1 MWCFDVE
8 ARIERN
14 SIVSS
19 HALKHATLRGPG
31 SSEVGDGGGSTVR
44 CVNEKLTSA
53 EWRGADGRDFAFAFG
68 EGGKSGGHRVT
79 VREVKAIF
87 GKFIKDGKLTIESRD
102 GVKVLLKGSPVEC
115 GRLMKTLT
123 TLKSLPAASREAYLS
138 SLTRCAKCVGKC
150 QANELKMEERQQ
162 KAAVA
167 AAAAA
172 AASAEKKRKRDAVDA
187 ERRAEKD
194 SKLDEQLRNLEE
206 KKFKIESA
214 RSEITSLKID
224 IEGEREALLKEKE
237 SIVQSR
243 RELEDEKR
251 LLQHQLGEAA
261 KERARIESERKF
273 AEIESRRLAEE
284 EAQNAE
290 RAKEIETERVRL
302 NEAKRKLEE
311 EREKFESERSSF
323 ENDAFEARRAQS
335 SRQTDAEEQARRVRE
350 EIFRRAQARA
360 EDRANQTK
368 RSTQNLKAASPSSFY
383 GTAKKK
389 AKIVMDDDDDDDDEN
404 DDGDDDESNKENK
417 ENENRRKQELLER
430 MRKAELERQ
439 LKEKLA
445 REACERRT
453 QEAQRR
459 KEAARRAS
467 EERAQQARRQK
478 QEDEARDHHRYK
490 AQQHARMREN
500 SRTTSIPTANKAM
513 WESHLAAL
521 EHLKSRPKGSLRE
534 SDFPW
539 PPPHNI
545 AFFTKSDTKVD
556 KKKKVMKAT
565 LSWHPD
571 KFEQKF
577 GQLLREDEAKKIRD
591 RVRALSSQYIELRH
605 VLNGQ

>member
-8 ARIERN
+8 ARVERN
-14 SIVSS
+14 SIASS

-31 SSEVGDGGGSTVR
+31 STTSDASMDASAVR
-44 CVNEKLTSA
+44 CVNEKL
-53 EWRGADGRDFAFAFG
+53 EWRGADGREFCFAFG
-68 EGGKSGGHRVT
+68 EGGKGGGHRVR
-79 VREVKAIF
+79 VRDVKAIF
-87 GKFIKDGKLTIESRD
+87 GKFIKEGKLTIESRD
-102 GVKVLLKGSPVEC
+102 GVKVLLKGAPVEC

-123 TLKSLPAASREAYLS
+123 TLKSLPAAPREAYLS
-138 SLTRCAKCVGKC
+138 SLTKCAKCVGKC
-150 QANELKMEERQQ
+150 RVNEVKMEDRQQ

-172 AASAEKKRKRDAVDA
+172 AASAEKKRKRDAADA
-187 ERRAEKD
+187 ERRTEKD
-194 SKLDEQLRNLEE
+194 TRLDQQLRNLEE
-206 KKFKIESA
+206 KRFKIESA

-224 IEGEREALLKEKE
+224 IEGEREALRKEKE

-284 EAQNAE
+284 EAQNTE
-290 RAKEIETERVRL
+290 RAKKIEAERVRL
-302 NEAKRKLEE
+302 DEAKRKLEE

-323 ENDAFEARRAQS
+323 ESDAFEARRAQS

-360 EDRANQTK
+360 EDRANQAK
-368 RSTQNLKAASPSSFY
+368 RSTENLKAASPSSFY

-389 AKIVMDDDDDDDDEN
+389 AKIVMDDDDDDDEN
-404 DDGDDDESNKENK
+404 DDDDESNKENK
-417 ENENRRKQELLER
+417 ENEHRRKQELLER

-453 QEAQRR
+453 QETQRR
-459 KEAARRAS
+459 KEAAKRAS

-534 SDFPW
+534 ADFPW
-539 PPPHNI
+539 PEPHNI
-545 AFFTKSDTKVD
+545 AFFTKSDTKAD

-565 LSWHPD
+565 LWWHPD

-591 RVRALSSQYIELRH
+591 RVRELSSQYIELRH
-605 VLNGQ
+605 VLNAQ